1 MITHAPLEWGECIP
15 WGVAI
20 GVYLCY
26 THRRIIQNQANKQG
40 VAMNMPDGSQAE
52 IEVNI
57 WETVRKDIRAELE
70 QSRRELK
77 EISLMIEQSQ
87 LEVTKLQQRNSS
99 ISAHLQQTQS
109 QIELLSKADVK
120 MAYDAA
126 LDAQQ
131 RLFVMRGQI
140 DKLQSDQAHIGR
152 YLKILEQVQFAL
164 DSEGL
169 GQEGRKPGLSAMA
182 QTVEMIIQAQEAER
196 QRLARQMHDGPAQA
210 LSNFILQSEIAMRLF
225 DIDQNRAKE
234 ELASVKAAASS
245 TFQKVRDFI
254 FELRPMML
262 DDLGLAP
269 TLNRYIEA
277 YKEQSGMDIR
287 LISSGMEQR
296 LESYLEVMI
305 FRAIQE
311 LVGNAARHSQASQVK
326 VQIDASDTAVRVSVE
341 DNGRGFD
348 VETIDEKGGMGLKVI
363 RDRVEM
369 LGGSID
375 IHSVIG
381 QGTHILFQIP
391 ATKTSVF
398 A

>member
-1 MITHAPLEWGECIP
+1 MTMPAMP
-15 WGVAI
+15 
-20 GVYLCY
+20 
-26 THRRIIQNQANKQG
+26 QAQ
-40 VAMNMPDGSQAE
+40 PETS
-52 IEVNI
+52 I
-57 WETVRKDIRAELE
+57 WETIKNEIRAELE

-87 LEVTKLQQRNSS
+87 LEVNKLQQRNAS

-109 QIELLSKADVK
+109 QFDVVSKADVR

-140 DKLQSDQAHIGR
+140 DKLQSDQVHIER
-152 YLKILEQVQFAL
+152 YLKILERVQQAL
-164 DSEGL
+164 DSGGL
-169 GQEGRKPGLSAMA
+169 GQDGMKPGLSMMA

-196 QRLARQMHDGPAQA
+196 QKLARQMHDGPAQA
-210 LSNFILQSEIAMRLF
+210 LSNFILQCEIAMRLF
-225 DIDQNRAKE
+225 DIDQGRAKE
-234 ELASVKAAASS
+234 ELASVKAAAAT

-254 FELRPMML
+254 FDLRPMML

-269 TLNRYIEA
+269 TLNRYVETL
-277 YKEQSGMDIR
+277 KDQSGMEIR

-296 LESYLEVMI
+296 LEPYLEVMI

-311 LVGNAARHSQASQVK
+311 LLGNAARHSQATQVK
-326 VQIDASDTAVRVSVE
+326 VQIDSSDTAVRVSVE

-348 VETIDEKGGMGLKVI
+348 VESVGDKGGMGLKVI

-369 LGGSID
+369 LGGRIEV
-375 IHSVIG
+375 HSVIG
-381 QGTHILFQIP
+381 QGTHILFQVP